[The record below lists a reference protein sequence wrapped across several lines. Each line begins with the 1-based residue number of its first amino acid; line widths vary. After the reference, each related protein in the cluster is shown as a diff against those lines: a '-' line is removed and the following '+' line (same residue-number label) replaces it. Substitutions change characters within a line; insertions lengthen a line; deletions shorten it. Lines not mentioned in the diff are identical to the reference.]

1 MTKIKICKTL
11 NNHDN
16 LLGGKFM
23 NESLSTS
30 KLLGGIGAILLVLT
44 ITPYLGAISGLVGI
58 ILILISL
65 NMFSKIYSDPQIFR
79 NALISFVLAIISG
92 FVVILIV
99 GITFFSLFTMMG
111 PFSYPSHMF
120 SSIGIGTIF
129 AFIIIYL
136 LLIISAYYLK
146 TSFTLLSSYT
156 GVNLFRTGGLWYFIG
171 TILTIV
177 IIGILIN
184 LVAWILIA
192 VAFFT
197 TPEEV
202 KSSV

>member
-1 MTKIKICKTL
+1 
-11 NNHDN
+11 
-16 LLGGKFM
+16 M
-23 NESLSTS
+23 NENLSTP

-44 ITPYLGAISGLVGI
+44 ITPYLGAIAGMVGI

-65 NMFSKIYSDPQIFR
+65 NMFSKIYNHPQIFR
-79 NALISFVLAIISG
+79 NALISFVLAIIGG
-92 FVVILIV
+92 FVAMLTV

-111 PFSYPSHMF
+111 HHYYPSHIF
-120 SSIGIGTIF
+120 SSIGIGTAF

-136 LLIISAYYLK
+136 LFIISAYYLK
-146 TSFTLLSSYT
+146 SSFTLLSSYT
-156 GVNLFRTGGLWYFIG
+156 GVNLYKTGALWYFIG
-171 TILTIV
+171 TILFIV
-177 IIGILIN
+177 AIGILIN

-202 KSSV
+202 KNSA